1 MKKFHLILLLLAGL
15 HSAAWAQV
23 PDAIDSTP
31 PVPAPPQIGAKSYIL
46 MDFNSGR
53 VLVESNPDL
62 RVEPASITKLMTAYV
77 VFTELA
83 KGKIA
88 LDQTV
93 PVSETAWRTGG
104 SRMFVDPTMQVS
116 VEDLLRGMVIQSG
129 NDASVALAEYVA
141 GTEQAF
147 AGLMNHFSEQL
158 GMRDTHFMNATGL
171 PDPEHYTTARDVAI
185 LSLATIRDFP
195 DFYSWYAEKE
205 FTFNGIRQH
214 NRNTLL
220 WRDPA
225 IDGLKTGHT
234 ESAGFCLAASAMRD
248 GMRLIS
254 VVMGSA
260 SEASR
265 ASETQTL
272 LNYGFRFFETVQL
285 YQAGQELA
293 KTRVWKGTVE
303 EVPLGPGDPL
313 FVTIPRGRYAD
324 LDAQVQMQPQLT
336 APLAAGTVVGQV
348 EVRLGEELI
357 ASRDLQALSA
367 VDEAGFFGSA
377 WDGLLLWFDG
387 MFADDEAEAEAEAE
401 ADTEAEAEAEADT
414 EAEAEAESETEADAT
429 PESEPRPADEQRT
442 ESE

>member
-1 MKKFHLILLLLAGL
+1 
-15 HSAAWAQV
+15 
-23 PDAIDSTP
+23 
-31 PVPAPPQIGAKSYIL
+31 
-46 MDFNSGR
+46 
-53 VLVESNPDL
+53 
-62 RVEPASITKLMTAYV
+62 
-77 VFTELA
+77 
-83 KGKIA
+83 
-88 LDQTV
+88 
-93 PVSETAWRTGG
+93 
-104 SRMFVDPTMQVS
+104 
-116 VEDLLRGMVIQSG
+116 
-129 NDASVALAEYVA
+129 
-141 GTEQAF
+141 
-147 AGLMNHFSEQL
+147 
-158 GMRDTHFMNATGL
+158 MNATGL

-195 DFYSWYAEKE
+195 DFYAWYAEKE

-254 VVMGSA
+254 AVMGSA

-303 EVPLGPGDPL
+303 EVP
-313 FVTIPRGRYAD
+313 RGRYAD
-324 LDAQVQMQPQLT
+324 LDAQVQLQPRLT

-377 WDGLLLWFDG
+377 WDGLLLWVDG
-387 MFADDEAEAEAEAE
+387 MFADDEAEAEAEPEAKAE
-401 ADTEAEAEAEADT
+401 TEAEAEAET
-414 EAEAEAESETEADAT
+414 EAETESETESET
-429 PESEPRPADEQRT
+429 EIPGETEPRPADEQRT

>member
-1 MKKFHLILLLLAGL
+1 MKKLHLVFLLFACL
-15 HSAAWAQV
+15 HSVAQAQV
-23 PDAIDSTP
+23 PDAVDSAP
-31 PVPAPPQIGAKSYIL
+31 PIPAPPQLGATSYIL

-77 VFTELA
+77 VFGELT

-93 PVSETAWRTGG
+93 PVSEAAWRTGG
-104 SRMFVDPTMQVS
+104 SRMFIDPTMQVS

-129 NDASVALAEYVA
+129 NDSSVALAEYVA

-147 AGLMNHFSEQL
+147 ADLMNHFAEQL

-171 PDPEHYTTARDVAI
+171 PDPEHYTTSRDVAI

-254 VVMGSA
+254 AVMGSA

-272 LNYGFRFFETVQL
+272 LNYGFRFYETVQL
-285 YQAGQELA
+285 YQAGKELA
-293 KTRVWKGTVE
+293 QARVWKGLAE
-303 EVPLGPGDPL
+303 EVPLGLGEAL
-313 FVTIPRGRYAD
+313 FVTIPRGRYED
-324 LDAQVQMQPQLT
+324 LDAQVQIRPQLT
-336 APLAAGTVVGQV
+336 APLAAGAVVGQI
-348 EVRLGEELI
+348 EVRLGEELV
-357 ASRDLQALSA
+357 ASRDLQTLSA
-367 VDEAGFFGSA
+367 VEEAGFFGSA
-377 WDGLLLWFDG
+377 WDGLSLWFDG
-387 MFADDEAEAEAEAE
+387 LFEDDEAEAEPEPETKPEAE
-401 ADTEAEAEAEADT
+401 TENQ
-414 EAEAEAESETEADAT
+414 
-429 PESEPRPADEQRT
+429 PQPADEQRT
-442 ESE
+442 ETE

>member
-1 MKKFHLILLLLAGL
+1 MKKFLLIFLLLAGL
-15 HSAAWAQV
+15 HPAAWAQV

-147 AGLMNHFSEQL
+147 AGLMNHFAEQL

-171 PDPEHYTTARDVAI
+171 PDPEHYTTARDTAI
-185 LSLATIRDFP
+185 LGGKPL
-195 DFYSWYAEKE
+195 
-205 FTFNGIRQH
+205 
-214 NRNTLL
+214 
-220 WRDPA
+220 PA
-225 IDGLKTGHT
+225 RK
-234 ESAGFCLAASAMRD
+234 
-248 GMRLIS
+248 
-254 VVMGSA
+254 
-260 SEASR
+260 
-265 ASETQTL
+265 
-272 LNYGFRFFETVQL
+272 
-285 YQAGQELA
+285 GQ
-293 KTRVWKGTVE
+293 
-303 EVPLGPGDPL
+303 
-313 FVTIPRGRYAD
+313 
-324 LDAQVQMQPQLT
+324 
-336 APLAAGTVVGQV
+336 
-348 EVRLGEELI
+348 
-357 ASRDLQALSA
+357 
-367 VDEAGFFGSA
+367 
-377 WDGLLLWFDG
+377 
-387 MFADDEAEAEAEAE
+387 
-401 ADTEAEAEAEADT
+401 
-414 EAEAEAESETEADAT
+414 
-429 PESEPRPADEQRT
+429 
-442 ESE
+442 